1 MDGGCRP
8 KISIA
13 LLIPFFRDRASMAAL
28 NLATEESRK
37 ENDIKHLSPESPI
50 SSQMPVLSV
59 SESTESTFVEDQI
72 ESDKSPLNASSYSQP
87 CTFDG
92 SQSSSQ
98 LSLPSPVYGDP
109 GPPGA
114 ELDNHTDYNPGPSS
128 KPASSCQKKN
138 DIKHFLTTMSPC
150 SSHSSPVWSLGT
162 PNSQPLSQSQ
172 PSSSRNTNS
181 SQNSCKEKSRVS
193 QEISAQERYIEVKE
207 WRDDEERREM
217 EKRILGFDTRK
228 EELRWS
234 RDTEHEKQQGW
245 L

>member
-1 MDGGCRP
+1 
-8 KISIA
+8 
-13 LLIPFFRDRASMAAL
+13 MAGL

-37 ENDIKHLSPESPI
+37 ENDIKHLSPESPS

-59 SESTESTFVEDQI
+59 SESTESTLVENQI
-72 ESDKSPLNASSYSQP
+72 ESDKSPLKASSYSQP

-98 LSLPSPVYGDP
+98 LSLPSPVDGDP

-114 ELDNHTDYNPGPSS
+114 ELDNHTDYNPGLSS
-128 KPASSCQKKN
+128 KPASSCQKEN
-138 DIKHFLTTMSPC
+138 DIKHSLTTMSPC

-172 PSSSRNTNS
+172 RSSSRSTNS
-181 SQNSCKEKSRVS
+181 SQNSCKDKSRVS
-193 QEISAQERYIEVKE
+193 QEISAQERCIEVKE
-207 WRDDEERREM
+207 WRDDEERREE

-234 RDTEHEKQQGW
+234 TDTEHEKQQGW